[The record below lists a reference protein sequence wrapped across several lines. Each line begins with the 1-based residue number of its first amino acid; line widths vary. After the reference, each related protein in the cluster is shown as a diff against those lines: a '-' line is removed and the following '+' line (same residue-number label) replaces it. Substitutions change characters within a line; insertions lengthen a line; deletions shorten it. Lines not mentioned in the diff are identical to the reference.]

1 MYDKAQRLKR
11 LSAVIAGQMG
21 VSTTDLPMVER
32 AAELAKADLVTGMV
46 CEFTEL
52 QGVMGEEYARLSG
65 ETPTVAKAIFEHY
78 LPRFAGDILPATVA
92 GRAVA
97 IADKL
102 DNIVTTFSRGLVP
115 TGSQDP
121 YALRRQALGVVNI
134 LIDGKIS
141 LSLTAMAQKA
151 MELTG
156 LMDLDKQQQV
166 LENFKEFFRLRLK
179 NVLGDAGVRYDVID
193 ALLATD
199 TDDLYDAWLR
209 AKAMA
214 SPEGI
219 AAMERAVEAFTRAA
233 NLAGK
238 TECETIDESLFETA
252 AETALYQARQ
262 AAKIKIAGAVKAR
275 EYLEAL
281 QIVAELA
288 EPIDAFF
295 ADVMVMVDDSRVRD
309 NRLALLRS
317 ISSLTRTIAD
327 FSKIVPQ

>member
-1 MYDKAQRLKR
+1 M
-11 LSAVIAGQMG
+11 
-21 VSTTDLPMVER
+21 
-32 AAELAKADLVTGMV
+32 
-46 CEFTEL
+46 
-52 QGVMGEEYARLSG
+52 
-65 ETPTVAKAIFEHY
+65 
-78 LPRFAGDILPATVA
+78 
-92 GRAVA
+92 
-97 IADKL
+97 
-102 DNIVTTFSRGLVP
+102 
-115 TGSQDP
+115 
-121 YALRRQALGVVNI
+121 NI

>member
-1 MYDKAQRLKR
+1 
-11 LSAVIAGQMG
+11 
-21 VSTTDLPMVER
+21 
-32 AAELAKADLVTGMV
+32 
-46 CEFTEL
+46 
-52 QGVMGEEYARLSG
+52 MGEEYARLSG
-65 ETPTVAKAIFEHY
+65 ESPIVAKAIFEHY
-78 LPRFAGDILPATVA
+78 LPRFAGDILPGTVA

-102 DNIVTTFSRGLVP
+102 DNIVTTFSRGLIP

-141 LSLTAMAQKA
+141 LSLAAMAKNA

-156 LMDLDKQQQV
+156 LMDSNKQQQV
-166 LENFKEFFRLRLK
+166 LDSFKDFFRLRLK

-199 TDDLYDAWLR
+199 TDDIYDAWLR

-238 TECETIDESLFETA
+238 TECETIEESLFETA
-252 AETALYQARQ
+252 AEIALYQASRT
-262 AAKIKIAGAVKAR
+262 AKTKIADAVKSRA
-275 EYLEAL
+275 YLEAL

-295 ADVMVMVDDSRVRD
+295 AAVMVMVDDARVRD